1 MHLPLLLLPVTLV
14 QSHSCTSVDT
24 FSCDL
29 WCTVHTHHD
38 HSLTTGNDVCQIVV
52 ENATARLHLC
62 FPIRHLQP
70 LLCCRSHCCMLHLH
84 LLLLMLHLHLLIAPL
99 VTAPPCS
106 QIQQPLAFYLLP
118 CTHSQL
124 IAASYVTCC
133 TAPQLLHDSHH
144 ESALHCCTTAADPC
158 PLHHNAVDALLL
170 HAVAR
175 CSAAPRRQ
183 HDSLA
188 ALPRSCACTEHHVRC
203 LLLNSCCLPPGSV
216 PCCPCCLA
224 ARPVAMLTLSVVSLA
239 WHAVPQR
246 CTRC

>member
-106 QIQQPLAFYLLP
+106 QIQQPLAFYLIMSP
-118 CTHSQL
+118 HFT
-124 IAASYVTCC
+124 V
-133 TAPQLLHDSHH
+133 APQLLTPVHCITT
-144 ESALHCCTTAADPC
+144 LLMHCCCT
-158 PLHHNAVDALLL
+158 LL
-170 HAVAR
+170 
-175 CSAAPRRQ
+175 
-183 HDSLA
+183 LA
-188 ALPRSCACTEHHVRC
+188 ALLHHAANTIPWLLCHARVPAPNIMFAACC
-203 LLLNSCCLPPGSV
+203 
-216 PCCPCCLA
+216 
-224 ARPVAMLTLSVVSLA
+224 
-239 WHAVPQR
+239 
-246 CTRC
+246 